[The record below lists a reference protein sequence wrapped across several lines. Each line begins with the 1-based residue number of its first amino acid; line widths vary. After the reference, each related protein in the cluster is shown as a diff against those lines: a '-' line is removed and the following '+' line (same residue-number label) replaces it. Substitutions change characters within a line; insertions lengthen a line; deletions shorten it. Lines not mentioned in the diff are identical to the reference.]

1 MGIRLSLT
9 AEEDIIGIA
18 EQAVHLF
25 GAVQVREDHDEM
37 FAIFD
42 LIAANPRMARERLE
56 LSPPIR
62 IQPFEA
68 HLIVY
73 LIEANDGILMSV
85 CATDMGPHDD
95 SGSMIPHQPLGLHT
109 QGLGIVW
116 HRINFLAARH
126 RRKPCLCH

>member
-1 MGIRLSLT
+1 M
-9 AEEDIIGIA
+9 
-18 EQAVHLF
+18 
-25 GAVQVREDHDEM
+25 
-37 FAIFD
+37 
-42 LIAANPRMARERLE
+42 IAANPRMARERLE

-68 HLIVY
+68 HLFVY
-73 LIEANDGILMSV
+73 LIEADDDILMSV

-95 SGSMIPHQPLGLHT
+95 SGSMIPNQPLGLPT

-116 HRINFLAARH
+116 HRLNFLAARH